1 LLKWA
6 SQSGPARAGSR
17 ASPPPSIIHGET
29 LMKAAAYLL
38 GALLFVVAI
47 VYFVVPAE
55 SLPSFFPGHEP
66 GMTRVRLKHGIASG
80 VVGVILLAVG
90 WFLGRRY

>member
-1 LLKWA
+1 
-6 SQSGPARAGSR
+6 
-17 ASPPPSIIHGET
+17 
-29 LMKAAAYLL
+29 MKAAAYLL
-38 GALLFVVAI
+38 GALLIVVAI

-80 VVGVILLAVG
+80 VVGVVLLAVG

>member
-1 LLKWA
+1 
-6 SQSGPARAGSR
+6 
-17 ASPPPSIIHGET
+17 
-29 LMKAAAYLL
+29 MKAAAYLL

>member
-1 LLKWA
+1 
-6 SQSGPARAGSR
+6 
-17 ASPPPSIIHGET
+17 
-29 LMKAAAYLL
+29 MKAAAYLL
-38 GALLFVVAI
+38 GALLIVVAI

-55 SLPSFFPGHEP
+55 SLPSFFPGHEA

>member
-1 LLKWA
+1 
-6 SQSGPARAGSR
+6 
-17 ASPPPSIIHGET
+17 
-29 LMKAAAYLL
+29 MKAAAYLL
-38 GALLFVVAI
+38 GALLIVVAI

-80 VVGVILLAVG
+80 VVGVVLLAVG
-90 WFLGRRY
+90 GFLGRRY

>member
-1 LLKWA
+1 
-6 SQSGPARAGSR
+6 
-17 ASPPPSIIHGET
+17 
-29 LMKAAAYLL
+29 MKAAAYVL
-38 GALLFVVAI
+38 GALLIVVAI